1 MSGATFLLAVNFI
14 VAACFSAVFAVVA
27 THSRSRVSALW
38 IAAGFGVASLSAIC
52 EILVAY
58 TSLDKLWA
66 ISAFMTV
73 LIGMVLLHVGI
84 SGLYHRRVDW
94 RIAASFTGTSAVL
107 AYAIYDL
114 PRGTPLQAFLYQSPF
129 AVVLLSAGFNVLKAR
144 AGTGIDRFLGVLLL
158 FTGMHFFAKAELA
171 VIFGSGTT
179 AKDYVQT
186 NYALISQST
195 TAVLVVGVGLTL
207 LATLVLGIM
216 ADQRDE
222 AEKDSL
228 SGLPNRRAFERA
240 VQRLL
245 KTAPDGEHALILCDL
260 DHFKR
265 INDNYGHLVGDHAIK
280 SFGDLLLNSVP
291 SHGLVGRIGGEEFA
305 IVLPNVDVETAL
317 LLAQAVRAA
326 TTTMPYVPD
335 DLHVTG
341 SFGISR
347 LTSAAGL
354 TEAYKQ
360 ADAAL
365 YSAKKAGRN
374 RVKIAVSSHEDR
386 VDQPTSGRADI

>member
-1 MSGATFLLAVNFI
+1 
-14 VAACFSAVFAVVA
+14 
-27 THSRSRVSALW
+27 
-38 IAAGFGVASLSAIC
+38 
-52 EILVAY
+52 
-58 TSLDKLWA
+58 
-66 ISAFMTV
+66 MTV

-94 RIAASFTGTSAVL
+94 RIASSFTGTSAVL

-222 AEKDSL
+222 AEKDAL

-240 VQRLL
+240 VRRLL
-245 KTAPDGEHALILCDL
+245 KTWPDGEHALILCDL

-265 INDNYGHLVGDHAIK
+265 INDNYGHLVGDQRSRASGICC
-280 SFGDLLLNSVP
+280 STAYLP
-291 SHGLVGRIGGEEFA
+291 TAWLVES
-305 IVLPNVDVETAL
+305 
-317 LLAQAVRAA
+317 AVKN
-326 TTTMPYVPD
+326 
-335 DLHVTG
+335 
-341 SFGISR
+341 SR
-347 LTSAAGL
+347 LSYQTWML
-354 TEAYKQ
+354 KQ
-360 ADAAL
+360 PF
-365 YSAKKAGRN
+365 S
-374 RVKIAVSSHEDR
+374 
-386 VDQPTSGRADI
+386 